1 MLGEAF
7 YKIFSTNYDLRC
19 TDIDKNEKWLSYL
32 DFRNFK
38 DYLNDVSEYNPDYL
52 FHIGAHT
59 DLSIVSLIEKMPTN
73 QYLIR

>member
-1 MLGEAF
+1 MVKL
-7 YKIFSTNYDLRC
+7 
-19 TDIDKNEKWLSYL
+19 L

-59 DLSIVSLIEKMPTN
+59 DLEYLGLIEKIPTKPIPHPVGMP
-73 QYLIR
+73 Y